1 MLKKLN
7 FKIWISDEDLL
18 IYMSVDTAPHIC
30 GHFGQKDVFN
40 ENIIHSFS

>member
-18 IYMSVDTAPHIC
+18 ILLPIFVDIL
-30 GHFGQKDVFN
+30 GKKVFLMKT
-40 ENIIHSFS
+40 SFILFLK